1 MYDKNTPQDDV
12 YKLPPV
18 PRARYSE
25 RIVPVQ
31 DNGDHEYT
39 NEEDAYYVAYYVT
52 RRAGT

>member
-31 DNGDHEYT
+31 DNGEHEDT
-39 NEEDAYYVAYYVT
+39 KDDDAYIVAYYVT